1 MTIAQQLASFVNETN
16 GVPET
21 TRAMAAS
28 AIFDLITAAIVGHD
42 SAGGRSAR
50 LAAPLIWGNG
60 RASSWFSPTRLT
72 VPGAAFANSAIASM
86 LDLDDGHRAAAGHP
100 GASIVPAVLATAE
113 VYGADADRVLTA
125 IALGYEIAVRIA
137 AARDLG
143 NLDTLVSGPWC
154 GQGAA
159 AAAGWLRGLTPDDLA
174 QALAIAGSSAPNLT
188 AVAYSRVM
196 GNHVKEG
203 IPWAT
208 ATGLAAVDLAATGFT
223 GPLDLYDHEDHYD
236 PAKLSHGLGNSW
248 LIDSV
253 YFKPYSCCRWA
264 HAAIDALIELQMEG
278 AIPASEI
285 EAIEVHTFGRA
296 LRLNNDLAP
305 ANLEAAQYS
314 LPFCIALVALR
325 GTGALLPL
333 REGSLADREVL
344 ALAERVH
351 LRVDPQLDAMFS
363 EAVPARLEVVMPQ
376 GRVTRTVITPKG
388 EAANPMTRADLRAKF
403 DIATASLVEGDLVS
417 SLLDAV
423 EAFENGDIQPL
434 FAALATPLGDQGLQE
449 IPDLAVRKARS

>member
-1 MTIAQQLASFVNETN
+1 
-16 GVPET
+16 
-21 TRAMAAS
+21 
-28 AIFDLITAAIVGHD
+28 
-42 SAGGRSAR
+42 
-50 LAAPLIWGNG
+50 
-60 RASSWFSPTRLT
+60 
-72 VPGAAFANSAIASM
+72 
-86 LDLDDGHRAAAGHP
+86 
-100 GASIVPAVLATAE
+100 
-113 VYGADADRVLTA
+113 
-125 IALGYEIAVRIA
+125 
-137 AARDLG
+137 
-143 NLDTLVSGPWC
+143 
-154 GQGAA
+154 
-159 AAAGWLRGLTPDDLA
+159 
-174 QALAIAGSSAPNLT
+174 ALAIAGSSAPNLT

-203 IPWAT
+203 LTWAT

-236 PAKLSHGLGNSW
+236 PAKLSHGLGESW

-351 LRVDPQLDAMFS
+351 LQVDPQLDAMFS